1 MKITCT
7 DRLKDHFT
15 KFSPHQF
22 VKSQTQPNLFQN
34 TYVIHNH
41 TLNFSL
47 FSCCGFQKAKP
58 SCSKIIT
65 EIENSC
71 SLSWKRKL
79 GQSFLFY
86 FSKFPGWALP
96 GELLELA

>member
-7 DRLKDHFT
+7 DRLKDHLPNFLLISLLRAKPNQTSFKTHMLFT
-15 KFSPHQF
+15 IIP
-22 VKSQTQPNLFQN
+22 
-34 TYVIHNH
+34 
-41 TLNFSL
+41 FSL

-58 SCSKIIT
+58 SCSKLIT

-79 GQSFLFY
+79 GQSFLFC
-86 FSKFPGWALP
+86 FSKFPVWALP
-96 GELLELA
+96 GRLLELA

>member
-1 MKITCT
+1 MKITYT

-41 TLNFSL
+41 TF
-47 FSCCGFQKAKP
+47 
-58 SCSKIIT
+58 
-65 EIENSC
+65 
-71 SLSWKRKL
+71 
-79 GQSFLFY
+79 
-86 FSKFPGWALP
+86 
-96 GELLELA
+96 